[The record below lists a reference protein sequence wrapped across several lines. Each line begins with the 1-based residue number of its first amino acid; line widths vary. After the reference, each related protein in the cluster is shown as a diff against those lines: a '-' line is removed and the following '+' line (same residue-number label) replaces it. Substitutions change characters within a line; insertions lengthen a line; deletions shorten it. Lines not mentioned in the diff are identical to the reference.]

1 MGILELVDSAR
12 KANDKKLS
20 KFENIK
26 EKQKVG
32 ILGGTFDP
40 IHFAHLATAE
50 FIRDKYDLDWIFSYQ
65 LGIHHINWV

>member
-20 KFENIK
+20 KFESIK

-50 FIRDKYDLDWIFSYQ
+50 FIRDKYDLDWIF
-65 LGIHHINWV
+65 HTNWESTT